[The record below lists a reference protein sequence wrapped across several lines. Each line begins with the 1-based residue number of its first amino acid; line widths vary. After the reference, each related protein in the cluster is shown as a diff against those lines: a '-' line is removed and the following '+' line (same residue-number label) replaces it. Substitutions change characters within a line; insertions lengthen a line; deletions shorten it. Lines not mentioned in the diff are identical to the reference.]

1 MGILNFFKKKKNP
14 ETNFIKENELQDWWE
29 QSFNEK
35 EKKKII
41 SEGSNLFN
49 NSNSNR
55 TAARTLYLL
64 AGNIM
69 TKFYNNYPEVIIQL
83 LKKAAKLSEEAQERF
98 EIYSQLIKLLNQQ
111 ERKEE
116 ALNLIRQAEEK
127 NWHGSWEDLKREMT

>member
-1 MGILNFFKKKKNP
+1 MDILNFFKKKKNP